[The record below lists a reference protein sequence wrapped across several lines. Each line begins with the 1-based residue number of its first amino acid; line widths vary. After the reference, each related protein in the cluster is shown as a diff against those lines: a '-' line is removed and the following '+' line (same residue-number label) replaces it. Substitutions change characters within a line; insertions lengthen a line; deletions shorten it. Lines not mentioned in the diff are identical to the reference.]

1 MWLPVVLF
9 GVVGQLAW
17 VIENMYFATFAQNL
31 FQDTSVYGPNT
42 YYVATTLMVILSAI
56 TATAS
61 TIFAGGLCD
70 KTGKRKPFI
79 AFGYIIWGVTIML
92 FAAIPIG
99 FDASKTAGVVAMLV
113 LFDCIMTFFGST
125 ANDAAFNTWLT
136 DVTDSKN
143 RGRINAVLSIMPVLA
158 MVLAILVAMFTFDAG
173 FDRTDPVQG
182 FIAGKPIMYKLFF
195 IIMGIIPMI
204 AGVIAAFTLK
214 DSPNIVKD
222 SNPGVLK
229 ETFYGFRKD
238 VIKSN
243 KMLYVTLAAM
253 CIIGISQQ
261 VFMSYLM
268 NFIQKTLEIEG
279 AMFFGGL
286 GGVIVGAAI
295 FTGIIGM
302 LSDKIG
308 RKHFYFPLIGIVI
321 AGTLLIFLMRF
332 MPHTLAVNMTMV
344 IIAGTLMMGSL
355 FSLNGALM
363 SSFQDYIPT
372 GTEGRFQGVRM
383 CFTVLIPMIIGPI
396 IALIIGMNTF
406 SADDAAAIAKPDY
419 WMFLASSI
427 VAVFAIIPLIFVY
440 KDSDRLRKHTL
451 EKLAEE
457 KAAETANE
465 PELEDEDYVL
475 PEEYYIDYSGEDLD
489 LHLEQQNTTEPS
501 VEPAADSIEPEAE
514 SLAEPAEEPATEPT
528 AETADESA
536 EEEPAKDD
544 NKED

>member
-1 MWLPVVLF
+1 MPVVLF
-9 GVVGQLAW
+9 GLVGQLAW

-31 FQDTSVYGPNT
+31 FQDTTIYGRQP

-92 FAAIPIG
+92 FAAIPVG
-99 FDASKTAGVVAMLV
+99 FGASKIAGVIAMLV
-113 LFDCIMTFFGST
+113 IFDCIMTFFGST

-158 MVLAILVAMFTFDAG
+158 MVLAILVAMFTFDGGFNKYKMDDLGNFILEGGHPIVETAG
-173 FDRTDPVQG
+173 N
-182 FIAGKPIMYKLFF
+182 PILYKVFF
-195 IIMGIIPMI
+195 IIMGVIPMI
-204 AGVIAAFTLK
+204 SGVIAAFTLK

-268 NFIQKTLEIEG
+268 NFIQKTLNIEG

-308 RKHFYFPLIGIVI
+308 RKHFYLPLIGVVI
-321 AGTLLIFLMRF
+321 ASTLLIFLMKF
-332 MPHTLAVNMTMV
+332 MPNTLAVHMSIV
-344 IIAGTLMMGSL
+344 IVAGTLMMGSL

-451 EKLAEE
+451 EKLAAEQ
-457 KAAETANE
+457 AAETSA
-465 PELEDEDYVL
+465 EDAQAQAREYALDDATPAEDSPL
-475 PEEYYIDYSGEDLD
+475 
-489 LHLEQQNTTEPS
+489 
-501 VEPAADSIEPEAE
+501 PEAE
-514 SLAEPAEEPATEPT
+514 LATEPASDLTEGPASEPAE
-528 AETADESA
+528 DEN
-536 EEEPAKDD
+536 KD
-544 NKED
+544 